1 MAPITIIKKNVH
13 GQETWRYHGEM
24 LERTQ
29 DGVVLEAFFDR
40 EDMSLQ
46 GLPLRRGDRFV
57 ETYYFNRWYNIYA
70 IYSRSDGS
78 LSGWYCNI
86 TRPPE
91 LVGEFLSY
99 IDLALDLVV
108 FPDGNQVVLDED
120 EFAALPLTP
129 DECQTARQALAELQS
144 LFESGEV

>member
-1 MAPITIIKKNVH
+1 
-13 GQETWRYHGEM
+13 
-24 LERTQ
+24 
-29 DGVVLEAFFDR
+29 
-40 EDMSLQ
+40 MSLQ

-70 IYSRSDGS
+70 IHSRLDGS

-86 TRPPE
+86 TRPAE
-91 LVGEFLSY
+91 LVGEILSY